1 MVQRG
6 DIRQYNATGVDNS
19 ASNTGN
25 AISALTD
32 TVMQLSNMA
41 ITANQQAEKTKI
53 FNNISQANTELYKI
67 NEQLKTEFAGNPA
80 SPDLKKKRDE
90 AFNSVFDKYGQGISK
105 LAQREWNNQK
115 TALLAK
121 FELSNAQWL
130 IATQKDNAL
139 SNLKIAI
146 QNNAKMADHLGSAG
160 KVDELVGLVETTG
173 QELFTSAST
182 VIGEPKA
189 KELLYNYASDM
200 AKSFLASNIKSNP
213 KQAIELL
220 KDERVKKIVNDD
232 EEIAKLKEAA
242 IAQDIKQIQINQHLK
257 TLEFIKKNGEIAEKA
272 ISGELSFAE
281 MQDFFAKHKDLPE
294 WQKKFILKSA
304 GYSLTG
310 ESVQFENGVLRKTE
324 DIREEKEAIREA
336 RRLALESRRAA
347 AEERRARAE
356 EIKLLKE
363 AAYADLTMEGAEI
376 INGDAF
382 TSTPADYNKKGKAVQ
397 NGFARIKKYQEKL
410 NRSFEKGYINQSQW
424 KELSNS
430 YIAPL
435 TEFLSSNLQGLEERD
450 WFNVLG
456 YSEIKKNA
464 DLLDPKA
471 KVEKALLYSNYYEE
485 LQKAARDNNL
495 QSIYQIET
503 LGGAKQKEIYRTA
516 TENAIKRTKTTST
529 NPHIWFKSDYPAEA
543 AAIEAK
549 LPKIYVPDAM
559 RRVGKQVYNSEK
571 LPDVPKIVGEEI
583 RNQTI
588 KNNQT
593 LNNAAMQA
601 KIKELKKRGL
611 TDEKINILMKLQEN
625 L

>member
-41 ITANQQAEKTKI
+41 ITANQQAEKAKI
-53 FNNISQANTELYKI
+53 FNNISQANTELYQI

-336 RRLALESRRAA
+336 RRLAVESRRVA
-347 AEERRARAE
+347 AEEL
-356 EIKLLKE
+356 KLLKE
-363 AAYADLTMEGAEI
+363 AAYADLTMEGADL

-382 TSTPADYNKKGKAVQ
+382 TSGID
-397 NGFARIKKYQEKL
+397 NGFKQIKQYQQKLNENFQKKY
-410 NRSFEKGYINQSQW
+410 ITAPQW

-456 YSEIKKNA
+456 YSEIKKYANSLPGDTEA
-464 DLLDPKA
+464 ERKKA
-471 KVEKALLYSNYYEE
+471 RIETALLLSNYYEE
-485 LQKAARDNNL
+485 LQQAAKNNKKT
-495 QSIYQIET
+495 SIYEIET
-503 LGGAKQKEIYRTA
+503 LSGVEQKKIYKEA
-516 TENAIKRTKTTST
+516 VENAIKRTKTTST
-529 NPHIWFKSDYPAEA
+529 NPHIWFKFDYPSEA
-543 AAIEAK
+543 AAMESK
-549 LPKIYVPDAM
+549 LPKIQVPDAM
-559 RRVGKQVYNSEK
+559 NNVGKQIYNAEDK
-571 LPDVPKIVGEEI
+571 LPDVPKIVEEEI

-593 LNNAAMQA
+593 LNNAATQA

>member
-41 ITANQQAEKTKI
+41 ITANQQAEKAKI
-53 FNNISQANTELYKI
+53 FNNISQANTELYQI

-160 KVDELVGLVETTG
+160 KVDELVGLIETTG

-220 KDERVKKIVNDD
+220 KDERIKKIVNDD

-257 TLEFIKKNGEIAEKA
+257 DLEFIKKYGEIAEKA
-272 ISGELSFAE
+272 FSGELSFAE
-281 MQDFFAKHKDLPE
+281 MQDFFAKHKDLSKR
-294 WQKKFILKSA
+294 QQKFILKNA

-324 DIREEKEAIREA
+324 DIEEEKEAIR
-336 RRLALESRRAA
+336 
-347 AEERRARAE
+347 
-356 EIKLLKE
+356 LLKE
-363 AAYADLTMEGAEI
+363 AAYADLTMEGADL

-382 TSTPADYNKKGKAVQ
+382 TSGID
-397 NGFARIKKYQEKL
+397 NGLKQIKQYQQKLNENFQKKY
-410 NRSFEKGYINQSQW
+410 ITAPQW

-456 YSEIKKNA
+456 YSEIKSMLILCLAIQKQRER
-464 DLLDPKA
+464 KQ
-471 KVEKALLYSNYYEE
+471 E
-485 LQKAARDNNL
+485 LKQL
-495 QSIYQIET
+495 SCYQIIT
-503 LGGAKQKEIYRTA
+503 KNYSRPQKI
-516 TENAIKRTKTTST
+516 IK
-529 NPHIWFKSDYPAEA
+529 
-543 AAIEAK
+543 K
-549 LPKIYVPDAM
+549 LPY
-559 RRVGKQVYNSEK
+559 
-571 LPDVPKIVGEEI
+571 
-583 RNQTI
+583 
-588 KNNQT
+588 
-593 LNNAAMQA
+593 
-601 KIKELKKRGL
+601 
-611 TDEKINILMKLQEN
+611 MK
-625 L
+625 